1 MREQTMTKALDKAR
15 EALEQARERV
25 TEWDRA
31 LEQAKTARDQAE
43 DSAPDDPSVLEG
55 FADEYARAE
64 GRVRAAA
71 KGRQQADAAVLAA
84 LEAVVRAGLDDARA
98 DVKAAE
104 QAHAA
109 HRKKLDALLAKVT
122 ELDGADYRAVTLDDL
137 DTGTGLGPG
146 MSVKASKAAS
156 LQSTVWGAEAK
167 VNALAYVLEHHSV
180 RPSDAAVLPAEAHEY
195 ANAVKAAGRESPASV
210 QARAS
215 SEIARLEDERV
226 RAEQRDADR
235 AERSE
240 LVKAGHAWPMLRR
253 G

>member
-1 MREQTMTKALDKAR
+1 MREQTMANAQEKAR
-15 EALEQARERV
+15 QGLEQARARV

-31 LEQAKTARDQAE
+31 LEQAKTARDRAE

-71 KGRQQADAAVLAA
+71 KGRQQAETAVLAA
-84 LEAVVRAGLDDARA
+84 LEAVVRASLDDARA

-109 HRKKLDALLAKVT
+109 HRKKLDAMLAKVS
-122 ELDGADYRAVTLDDL
+122 ELDGADYRPVTLDDL
-137 DTGTGLGPG
+137 DTGTGLVPG
-146 MSVKASKAAS
+146 MSVKASKAEG
-156 LQSTVWGAEAK
+156 LQGAVWGAEAK

-195 ANAVKAAGRESPASV
+195 ANAVRAAGRESPASV
-210 QARAS
+210 QARAR
-215 SEIARLEDERV
+215 EEAAQAEDERV
-226 RAEQRDADR
+226 RAEQQ
-235 AERSE
+235 AEEQSKRSE
-240 LVKAGHAWPMLRR
+240 LVKAGRAWPLLRR
-253 G
+253 S